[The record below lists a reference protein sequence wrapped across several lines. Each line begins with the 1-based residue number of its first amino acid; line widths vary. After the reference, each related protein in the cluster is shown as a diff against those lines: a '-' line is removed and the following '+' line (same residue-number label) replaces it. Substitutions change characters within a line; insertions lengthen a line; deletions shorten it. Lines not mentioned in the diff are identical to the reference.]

1 MFVKK
6 GLAMVVEEKAEDCD
20 PADKPNKLLDDEV
33 VEGAITPVLDGIP
46 NRLPGAEAVV
56 VAEAPKILVVKG
68 KVLTVFTVVIVATL
82 LLSDSAC

>member
-46 NRLPGAEAVV
+46 NRLPVV

-82 LLSDSAC
+82 LLSDRAC

>member
-33 VEGAITPVLDGIP
+33 VEGAITPVLD
-46 NRLPGAEAVV
+46 
-56 VAEAPKILVVKG
+56 
-68 KVLTVFTVVIVATL
+68 
-82 LLSDSAC
+82 